1 MTKKQLAS
9 YIRKIVKEEVT
20 LEMNKLLKE
29 IFIDGILLRRF
40 GDSFSET
47 KKQKPVSKKQYTKNK
62 SLNDIL
68 NETVALSKKDS
79 GDEEWPTMGGGT
91 FDSSRATELMGYG
104 EGFGVPASK
113 EVQRQHLAAQTLREK
128 NVNPEQVGEEV
139 VNALT
144 KDYSAVMNA
153 MNLKRSAPNGSK

>member
-29 IFIDGILLRRF
+29 IFIDGKKKQI
-40 GDSFSET
+40 SET

-91 FDSSRATELMGYG
+91 FDSTRATELLGYG
-104 EGFGVPASK
+104 DSIAAQGGNNEMRRNMA
-113 EVQRQHLAAQTLREK
+113 AAQTLREK
-128 NVNPEQVGEEV
+128 NVSVKDVPESL
-139 VNALT
+139 VNALSS
-144 KDYSAVMNA
+144 DYSELMRHDK
-153 MNLKRSAPNGSK
+153 MKSKK

>member
-29 IFIDGILLRRF
+29 IFIDGKKKQI
-40 GDSFSET
+40 SET
-47 KKQKPVSKKQYTKNK
+47 KKQKPVSKKHYTKNK

-113 EVQRQHLAAQTLREK
+113 EVQRQHLAAQTLKEK